1 LEKEIMDNTVNFEPD
16 FEATLPQTYALITSG
31 CFVVH
36 PAVSRITLHGSRGL
50 GGGCRPDSDIDLSLI
65 VDALQTSDINGYLQE
80 VIFTT
85 SSHWQ
90 GEVEL
95 DLAVIFDTRN
105 CRLACFEQRKWD
117 DEICLIGGMDC
128 FGLYKIHKGFT
139 GLVRNAGIQVPLM
152 YPCLKI
158 WQRQ

>member
-1 LEKEIMDNTVNFEPD
+1 MDNILNFKHD
-16 FEATLPQTYALITSG
+16 FESTLPQTYALITSG

-36 PAVSRITLHGSRGL
+36 PGVSRITLHGSRGL
-50 GGGCRPDSDIDLSLI
+50 AGGCRCASDIDLSLI
-65 VDALQTSDINGYLQE
+65 VDALRTPNIDGYLQE

-90 GEVEL
+90 GDVEL

-105 CRLACFEQRKWD
+105 CGLVCFDQRKWD
-117 DEICLIGGMDC
+117 DRICLIGGRDC
-128 FGLYKIHKGFT
+128 FGLYKIQKGFT
-139 GLVRNAGIQVPLM
+139 GLVNNAGIQVPLM

-158 WQRQ
+158 WQRR